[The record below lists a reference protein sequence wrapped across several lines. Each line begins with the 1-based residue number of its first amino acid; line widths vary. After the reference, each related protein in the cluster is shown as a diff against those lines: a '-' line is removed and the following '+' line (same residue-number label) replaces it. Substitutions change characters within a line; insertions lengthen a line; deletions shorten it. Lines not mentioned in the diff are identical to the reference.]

1 MKYTSTMLSV
11 ENIEKSTEFYTQL
24 LKLTIILD
32 LGKNV
37 SFLEGIALQEQNSWY
52 EFINKDITYQGNDA
66 ELYFE
71 TENLDDFLVELKNWD
86 VELVH
91 ELITHDWGQRV
102 IRFYDPD
109 YHIIEVGESLELV
122 CRRFLEQGLSIE
134 ETAEKSLM
142 PIEFIKNL

>member
-11 ENIEKSTEFYTQL
+11 ADIGKSTEFYTQL

-37 SFLEGIALQEQNSWY
+37 SFLEGIALQEENSWH
-52 EFINKDITYQGNDA
+52 EFINKNINYQGNDA

-71 TENLDDFLVELKNWD
+71 TENLDDFITELKKWD

-109 YHIIEVGESLELV
+109 HHIIEVGESLELV